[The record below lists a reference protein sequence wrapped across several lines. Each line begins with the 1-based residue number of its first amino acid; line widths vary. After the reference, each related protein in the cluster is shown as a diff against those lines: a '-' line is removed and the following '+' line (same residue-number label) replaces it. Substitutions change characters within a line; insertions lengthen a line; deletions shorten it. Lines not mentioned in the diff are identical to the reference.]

1 MPDGPVPHVE
11 FDAANN
17 ARARLDAW
25 LTTLPLEEV
34 AEGAVRPSF
43 TAVAAGRAAAAAPG
57 SRAVRAAADVGA
69 LDHGARANWIPTGPR
84 NITGRVRALAVHP
97 NDPTIMYAGA
107 ASGGVFKSIDGGE
120 TWAPS
125 WTDAASLSIAGISI
139 CHDHPEV
146 VWVATGEVRTGGAE
160 SILGTGIHRSP
171 DSGATWAN
179 PSVPPVPG
187 TAPNLGVVFDAIAA
201 HPTNS
206 SICWAVGPAGVFRTL
221 DGGAH
226 WSQYDNGTYYSD
238 VAFSVDGGGNP
249 VVFLVRAVSAVG
261 ETNVLRLD
269 APDDVNDAHITT
281 AINAVA
287 TTSNPLPAPVNQPTF
302 DQMPTRGK
310 IAICSGTPNV
320 AFVRFVVAGDG
331 NPRSER
337 SIGLFRTQ
345 NAQAAPAGGLSGVN
359 WTKLPDSPS
368 WIAVA
373 PDGTAPEGQGNYALA
388 ICVNPT
394 NPNEV
399 ATGML
404 NVDVSTNANAANA
417 ATVTYKRVIAEDLTF
432 IDRAQHGDQHAMLIV
447 PPPAGAPGGTP
458 PTLWIANDGGIASSV
473 DWQTG
478 AGYTAGG
485 TVLPLP
491 AGAVTWRKSFGISAS
506 QMYSLTQNPLL
517 PTSFGGGFQDNG
529 VLFTSGGLTWRQIL
543 GADGGFLAFD
553 PDDAYRAFA
562 THQFGIDELVF
573 PGKFDG
579 GFALPGFPVRDGV
592 WPRELTQGFLRSDGG
607 LFVSDTVHH
616 PRRGDRVLHAREN
629 RLYGSTETRGD
640 RWQPEPAGRSFEVQ
654 ATAQPTLGVPAAA
667 ASLEVI
673 ATPGAARLGL
683 PAQLSL
689 DVPRFARVQAV
700 ARVRSIL
707 PGPYALQDGD
717 VLTLAVTSNPPG
729 GAAPPPVNVTF
740 VRTAD
745 KRGVP
750 WTAAEVAAEITR
762 QTNLAAFPCFW
773 ARPALVEVTTTDLG
787 PNAQIQLA
795 GTALTPPNANALSP
809 LRLRARAYRGTA
821 NRPASV
827 TLRAPQ
833 VSMAP
838 PVGQPPLTLTL
849 QIGPAGVV
857 RTVTFDA
864 ATFVDLSWIHAGE
877 LEQSIR
883 AALQNDPAT
892 VTAHAAVKRL
902 RISGTGGHN
911 LRLSNTALPRLNV
924 RTTVPPAPFAGP
936 FSSIECDVGQANSF
950 DLTPNTA
957 TPGTALVLGINDG
970 TAKPSLTFTGTVNDL
985 RAMTSEELQARLSA
999 HFTANGIA
1007 ARCDLAFDYDVGS
1020 PSEIAYSQ
1028 SAPDT
1033 AWVGSTDGTLYR
1045 TTNDGGV
1052 WDTVQDPSLYK
1063 LDRQVEAIAIH
1074 PTDSRIVYVG
1084 YEGRPTA
1091 GLEDQAALTKPGLL
1105 FKTTDAGATWNH
1117 VGNDVKDA
1125 AGSLLGVYAL
1135 QIDAGAADT
1144 VFAAT
1149 EVGVFRSTDAGASW
1163 QPFNEGLPNAIVR
1176 DLDFVAE
1183 RRVLRAGVWGRGTF
1197 EREVGAPAPRDVS
1210 LYIRATDLDNG
1221 STRPAPRGPDIYASA
1236 PRLLPTAASPDIKVS
1251 RDDPPSIGGL
1261 VAIDGVEF
1269 DEDIVDDDI
1278 VPGDA
1283 TVFVQVH
1290 NRGAFSGTA
1299 VRIVCL
1305 WADASAGPPPLAGD
1319 FWTRLRAK
1327 TLDGLAGPWTLIG
1340 DTTIADPAGKGR
1352 DTVPPGYPR
1361 VQRFA
1366 VHWADDIVNHARIGI
1381 VAIVECAEDQASA
1394 TQLDVE
1400 SLMGAEPKAA
1410 YHESATAQTRDDRT
1424 FYVERTGRA
1433 QFTVSA
1439 PPGPLLPAT
1448 ALLAPAAIL
1457 PIGPVSELTGDTQET
1472 FALPPDAGGNNQAL
1486 TFALPAQTVTINF
1499 GTGIFDPARALLFEV
1514 AAVIDRQLFK
1524 SGAPVAVDPVAQ
1536 QAGTLTLLAGGGA
1549 VFQVTGGTAAPNL
1562 GLAVGGPLVP
1572 SLPGGAPPYNLS
1584 AGAPQTLVLSVTN
1597 RATVQFS
1604 PQPGFNP
1611 AAATP
1616 RSLRRLLDREF
1627 AAAYLPLR
1635 AVAPR
1640 VSLWIRRSI
1649 TDVDGR
1655 PSPVADR
1662 GLADLVASPVS
1673 VAPLDRQALFDL
1685 VKVHGP
1691 DPVKASAD
1699 NFLYLR
1705 VANLGTVELA
1715 QGDSRHRIYAV
1726 AIGVTPVAIAQ
1737 IGGDLQQD
1745 VPAGSSAIVE
1755 FTWNPGAASSG
1766 DRLFVLAV
1774 SDDKTHAALDPP
1786 ATFPSVDALDAFC
1799 AANPSAAYRMFLVG
1813 T

>member
-1 MPDGPVPHVE
+1 MPDGPVPHFE
-11 FDAANN
+11 LDAPNN

-25 LTTLPLEEV
+25 LTTLPLEEIT
-34 AEGAVRPSF
+34 EGATRPAV
-43 TAVAAGRAAAAAPG
+43 TAMAAGRAAAAAPG
-57 SRAVRAAADVGA
+57 SRAVRPAAAVGA

-97 NDPTIMYAGA
+97 NDPTIMYAGS

-120 TWAPS
+120 TWLPS
-125 WTDAASLSIAGISI
+125 WTDTASLSIAGIAI

-160 SILGTGIHRSP
+160 SILGTGIYRSP

-179 PSVPPVPG
+179 PAVPQVPG
-187 TAPNLGVVFDAIAA
+187 TAPDFGVVFDAIAA

-226 WSQYDNGTYYSD
+226 WSQYDNGVYYSD

-249 VVFLVRAVSAVG
+249 VVFLVRAVSVVG

-269 APDDVNDAHITT
+269 QPDDPSDANITT

-287 TTSNPLPAPVNQPTF
+287 TTSNPIPPPVNQPTS

-310 IAICSGTPNV
+310 IAICSGTPAV
-320 AFVRFVVAGDG
+320 AFVRFVVAGNGD
-331 NPRSER
+331 PRSER
-337 SIGLFRTQ
+337 SAGLFRTQ
-345 NAQAAPAGGLSGVN
+345 NAQVVPASGIN
-359 WTKLPDSPS
+359 WTRLADSQS
-368 WIAVA
+368 WVANA
-373 PDGTAPEGQGNYALA
+373 PDGTAPEGQGNYTLA
-388 ICVNPT
+388 VAVNPT
-394 NPNEV
+394 NPNEI

-404 NVDVSTNANAANA
+404 NIDVSTNANAANA
-417 ATVTYKRVIAEDLTF
+417 ATVTYKRALAEDLTF
-432 IDRAQHGDQHAMLIV
+432 IDRAQHGDQHAILIV
-447 PPPAGAPGGTP
+447 PPPGGAPAGTP
-458 PTLWIANDGGIASSV
+458 PTLWIGNDGGIASSV

-478 AGYTAGG
+478 AGYAAGG

-491 AGAVTWRKSFGISAS
+491 RNAVTWRKSFGISGS
-506 QMYSLTQNPLL
+506 QMYSLSQSPLL
-517 PTSFGGGFQDNG
+517 PTSFGCGFQDNG

-553 PDDAYRAFA
+553 PDDPYRAFA

-579 GFALPGFPVRDGV
+579 GFALPGYPVRDGV
-592 WPRELTQGFLRSDGG
+592 WPRELTQGFLQSDGG

-629 RLYGSTETRGD
+629 RLYGSSETRGD
-640 RWQPEPAGRSFEVQ
+640 RWQPETAGRSFEIQ
-654 ATAQPTLGVPAAA
+654 ATAQPTLAVPATS
-667 ASLEVI
+667 ASLEVLP
-673 ATPGAARLGL
+673 TPGAARLGL
-683 PAQLSL
+683 AAQRTL
-689 DVPRFARVQAV
+689 DVPQFAQVQAV
-700 ARVRSIL
+700 ARVRSML

-717 VLTLAVTSNPPG
+717 VLTLAATSNPPG
-729 GAAPPPVNVTF
+729 GAAPPAVNVTF
-740 VRTAD
+740 VRTPD

-762 QTNLAAFPCFW
+762 QANLASFPVFW
-773 ARPALVEVTTTDLG
+773 ARAVLVEVTTTDLG
-787 PNAQIQLA
+787 PNAQITLG

-809 LRLRARAYRGTA
+809 LRLRARTYRGTA

-827 TLRAPQ
+827 TLRAPH
-833 VSMAP
+833 VSMVA

-849 QIGPAGVV
+849 QIGPAGAV

-877 LEQSIR
+877 LEQAIR
-883 AALQNDPAT
+883 SALQNDPAT

-902 RISGTGGHN
+902 RISGTGGHTI
-911 LRLSNTALPRLNV
+911 RLSNTALPRLNV
-924 RTTVPPAPFAGP
+924 RSTVPPAPFAGP
-936 FSSIECDVGQANSF
+936 FSSIECNVAEVNSF
-950 DLTPNTA
+950 NLIPATA

-970 TAKPSLTFTGTVNDL
+970 AAKPSLSFGTSVNDL
-985 RAMTSEELQARLSA
+985 RAITSEELQARLGA
-999 HFTANGIA
+999 HFVANGIA
-1007 ARCDLAFDYDVGS
+1007 ARCDLSFDYDVGN

-1052 WDTVQDPSLYK
+1052 WDTVQDASLYK

-1074 PTDSRIVYVG
+1074 PTDARIVYVG

-1105 FKTTDAGATWNH
+1105 FKTTDGGTTWNH

-1135 QIDAGAADT
+1135 QIDSGAPDT

-1183 RRVLRAGVWGRGTF
+1183 SRVLRAGVWGRGTF
-1197 EREVGAPAPRDVS
+1197 EREVGAPDPKDVS

-1221 STRPAPRGPDIYASA
+1221 STRPAPRGPDIYASS
-1236 PRLLPTAASPDIKVS
+1236 PRLLPRAASPDIKVS
-1251 RDDPPSIGGL
+1251 RDDPPSIAGV

-1269 DEDIVDDDI
+1269 DEDIVDDD
-1278 VPGDA
+1278 VAPGDA

-1290 NRGAFSGTA
+1290 NRGVFPATA
-1299 VRIVCL
+1299 VRVVCL
-1305 WADASAGPPPLAGD
+1305 WADASAGPPPLADD
-1319 FWTRLRAK
+1319 FWTRFHAK
-1327 TLDGLAGPWTLIG
+1327 TLDGLAGAWTLIG
-1340 DTTIADPAGKGR
+1340 DATIADPAGKGR
-1352 DTVPPGYPR
+1352 DTLPPAYPR

-1366 VHWADDIVNHARIGI
+1366 VHWADDIVSRACVGI
-1381 VAIVECAEDQASA
+1381 LAMVESAEDPVAA

-1400 SLMGAEPKAA
+1400 SLIGTEPKAA
-1410 YHESATAQTRDDRT
+1410 YRESATVRTHDDQT
-1424 FYVERTGRA
+1424 FCVESTTRA
-1433 QFTVSA
+1433 QFTISA
-1439 PPGPLLPAT
+1439 PPGPLVSAT
-1448 ALLAPAAIL
+1448 TLLAPAAVFPTAAAGLVI
-1457 PIGPVSELTGDTQET
+1457 GDTQET
-1472 FALPPDAGGNNQAL
+1472 FALPPDGGGNNQAL
-1486 TFALPAQTVTINF
+1486 AFALPAQAVTITF
-1499 GTGIFDPARALLFEV
+1499 TGIFDPAHARLGEV
-1514 AAVIDRQLFK
+1514 ASIIDHQLFK

-1549 VFQVTGGTAAPNL
+1549 QFQVTGGTAAPNL
-1562 GLAVGGPLVP
+1562 GFAVGGPMTG
-1572 SLPGGAPPYNLS
+1572 SLPGGAPTYNLS
-1584 AGAPQTLVLSVTN
+1584 AGAPQTLVLSVAN
-1597 RATVQFS
+1597 QAIVQFAA
-1604 PQPGFNP
+1604 QPGFNP

-1616 RSLRRLLDREF
+1616 RSLRRLLNREF
-1627 AAAYLPLR
+1627 AAAYVPLR
-1635 AVAPR
+1635 AVVPR
-1640 VSLWIRRSI
+1640 VSLWIGRSI
-1649 TDVDGR
+1649 TDVGGR
-1655 PSPVADR
+1655 PSPVAGR
-1662 GLADLVASPVS
+1662 GLADVVAASAS
-1673 VAPLDRQALFDL
+1673 VAPLDRAALFDL

-1691 DPVKASAD
+1691 DPVTASTD
-1699 NFLYLR
+1699 NFLYVR
-1705 VANLGTVELA
+1705 VSNLGIADLA
-1715 QGDSRHRIYAV
+1715 HDDSRHRLYTVAV
-1726 AIGVTPVAIAQ
+1726 GATPVAIAQ
-1737 IGGDLQQD
+1737 VGGDVQQD
-1745 VPAGSSAIVE
+1745 VPAGGSSIVE
-1755 FTWNPGAASSG
+1755 FAWNPGSATAG

-1786 ATFPSVDALDAFC
+1786 ATFPSVDALDTFC
-1799 AANPSAAYRMFLVG
+1799 ASNPSAAYRMFVVA